1 MKKSVKMMVAGLAGA
16 GMTMVAPLVG
26 TAATEAPDSAT
37 FVVEG
42 NEILVSEAQAPADV
56 VAVHNVVGEF
66 AYNQDE
72 VTPGDEVFN
81 IFGSTVE
88 SMCAKPRLAASDGS
102 RIASYYVNIGGDI
115 KKAYTVNIAD
125 MAKTD
130 GVENVMVCSCGS
142 TGALAQ
148 AAVVG
153 VPIEHVI
160 QMADLEDG
168 VNTFTAYGADGYG
181 IPMPLSYVLA
191 NKAMLA
197 FEVGGEALDG
207 SVQLWMPKTVAAYFT
222 RDVVSIELT
231 KSEAEPTVSR
241 GSSYQDAKVN
251 IVNTSDS
258 ALFHVGDDIT
268 FTGHADDLGVP
279 ISAIEVSLDGGQTW
293 TVCLTDGATA
303 DRWVS
308 WSFTTQ
314 VAEPGTYEFSARAI
328 TADGNISPV
337 SATALF
343 TVVE

>member
-42 NEILVSEAQAPADV
+42 NEITVSQAQLPEGI
-56 VAVHNVVGEF
+56 VAVHNVVGQF

-88 SMCAKPRLAASDGS
+88 SMCAKPQLPASDGS
-102 RIASYYVNIGGDI
+102 QVASYYVNVGGNI
-115 KKAYTVNIAD
+115 KKAYVVDVAE

-160 QMADLEDG
+160 QMADLEEG
-168 VNTFTAYGADGYG
+168 VNAFTAFGADGYG

-197 FEVGGEALDG
+197 FQVGGEALDG
-207 SVQLWMPKTVAAYFT
+207 TVQLWLPKTVAAYFT

-231 KSEAEPTVSR
+231 KSEVEPAVSR

-258 ALFHVGDDIT
+258 AVFHAGDDIT
-268 FTGHADDLGVP
+268 FSGHADDLGVP
-279 ISAIEVSLDGGQTW
+279 ITAIEVSLDGGQTW
-293 TVCLTDGATA
+293 TVCLVDDATA

-314 VAEPGTYEFSARAI
+314 VDQPGTYEFSARAI

-337 SATALF
+337 AATTYF
-343 TVVE
+343 TVA